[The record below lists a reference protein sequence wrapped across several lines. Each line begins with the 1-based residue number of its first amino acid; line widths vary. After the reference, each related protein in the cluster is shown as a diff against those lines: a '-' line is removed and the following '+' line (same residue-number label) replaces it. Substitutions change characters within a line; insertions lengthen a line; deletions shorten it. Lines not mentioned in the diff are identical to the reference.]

1 MGKRV
6 LYLGSPLSLRI
17 KNDQLEIIKKLDG
30 IVNTVPASDVA
41 VVIIDTPQIMLSSY
55 AMRFMMAQNIVLLI
69 TDYYHLPSGL
79 MLPMSGASIQS
90 ERTSLQAKMPKAQKN
105 RLWKQII
112 KAKLLNQAAILQY
125 AGKKSDKLFHY
136 ASKVKTGDKENRE
149 GAGAAF
155 YWKELFG
162 KGFKRDRYGDYPNM
176 YLNFGYAV
184 IRSIIAREI
193 VIAGLSPVLG
203 IHHTNKYNAFCLA
216 DDLME
221 PYRPYVDRLVYSI
234 YLKESENEE
243 LILTKEHKAQLIS
256 IAFEVITTEKG
267 NKQLMNAIADSIH
280 LFVKNIE
287 GSENSISFPH
297 LE

>member
-17 KNDQLEIIKKLDG
+17 TNDQLEIIKQIDG
-30 IVNTVPASDVA
+30 IINIVPASDVA
-41 VVIIDTPQIMLSSY
+41 AVIIDNPQIMLSSY
-55 AMRFMMAQNIVLLI
+55 AIRFMMAQNIVLLI

-79 MLPMSGASIQS
+79 MLPISGSSIQS
-90 ERTSLQAKMPKAQKN
+90 ERTSLQAEMSKVQKG
-105 RLWKQII
+105 RLWKQVV
-112 KAKLLNQAAILQY
+112 KSKLLNQASMLQY
-125 AGKKSDKLFHY
+125 AGKNYDKLLRY
-136 ASKVKTGDKENRE
+136 ATKVKTGDKENRE

-162 KGFKRDRYGDYPNM
+162 KSFKRDRYEDYPNM

-184 IRSIIAREI
+184 IRSIVAREI
-193 VIAGLSPVLG
+193 VVAGLSPVLG
-203 IHHTNKYNAFCLA
+203 IHHTNKYNAFCLV

-221 PYRPYVDRLVYSI
+221 PYRPYIDRLVYSI
-234 YLKESENEE
+234 CLKEHKNEE

-256 IAFEVITTEKG
+256 IAFEVIKTEKG
-267 NKQLMNAIADSIH
+267 KKQLMNAIADTIH
-280 LFVKNIE
+280 LFVKNVE
-287 GSENSISFPH
+287 GIENSISFPH